1 MATTLDRTTPHAAVP
16 HADWLEARK
25 ALLAEE
31 KALTRA
37 HDRLNEARRALPW
50 ERVLKP
56 YRFEGPEGPLT
67 LADLF
72 GPNSQLIL
80 YHFMFAP
87 GWSEGCKSCS
97 LLADHFDGIEQ
108 HLRHHD
114 VTLAAVSLAPCAELL
129 PFKQRMGWR
138 FPWVSSAGSDF
149 NYDFQVSATDEDRTN
164 GTQPYNYAT
173 LPDVWGEMP
182 GISVFHKD
190 DQGTVFHTW
199 SAYARGLDILLGVH
213 NFLDLTPKGRNETT
227 TMNWVR
233 HHDRYT
239 V

>member
-1 MATTLDRTTPHAAVP
+1 MPDTAATHPVVSHGE
-16 HADWLEARK
+16 WLEARK

-37 HDRLNEARRALPW
+37 HDRVNEARRALPW
-50 ERVLKP
+50 EHVDKD
-56 YRFEGPEGPLT
+56 YRFEGPDGPLG

-72 GPNSQLIL
+72 GRNSQLVL

-97 LLADHFDGIEQ
+97 LLADHLDGIDQ

-114 VTLAAVSLAPCAELL
+114 VTLAAVSMAPLAELL
-129 PFKQRMGWR
+129 PFKARMGWR

-149 NYDFQVSATDEDRTN
+149 NDDFQVSATDADKAS

-173 LPDVWGEMP
+173 LPRTWGEMP
-182 GISVFHKD
+182 GVSVFLKD
-190 DQGTVFHTW
+190 AAGTVLHTY

-227 TMNWVR
+227 AMDWVR

-239 V
+239 D